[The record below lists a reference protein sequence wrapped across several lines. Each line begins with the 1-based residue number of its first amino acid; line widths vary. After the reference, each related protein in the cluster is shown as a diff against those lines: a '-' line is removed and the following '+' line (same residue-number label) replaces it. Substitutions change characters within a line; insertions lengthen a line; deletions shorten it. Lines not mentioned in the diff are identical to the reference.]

1 MEAAAPR
8 PFSWVL
14 FPTLFPAFPA
24 LCPSLLACF
33 QGCAC
38 VLGTEIAFCAIRHIR
53 HSFATPH
60 PWSETVRHSQ
70 AELVTVF
77 VAQYNVWGLHRKLWV
92 HHGWLMHIYPHN
104 PTQILIFGWTPFQV
118 PRRPTDQP
126 RRDANT
132 QASATDPLALHERT
146 RTLTTARTHVPSAKA
161 CQVPGR
167 AKCKGV
173 VQESAKARVR
183 ACKGRLGM
191 GWVWAADAGGR
202 ERR

>member
-104 PTQILIFGWTPFQV
+104 PTQILIFGWTPLTHAPDSFICASLAVSNPV
-118 PRRPTDQP
+118 PHPTFEGIISGKHAKGRATLCKHDTQRSTAAERRV
-126 RRDANT
+126 RDA
-132 QASATDPLALHERT
+132 
-146 RTLTTARTHVPSAKA
+146 
-161 CQVPGR
+161 
-167 AKCKGV
+167 
-173 VQESAKARVR
+173 
-183 ACKGRLGM
+183 
-191 GWVWAADAGGR
+191 
-202 ERR
+202 